1 MRLSWHR
8 RSEYAVFFDYSAG
21 RVRPLPRGF
30 PRGGRQASGGGYSE
44 RRVKTRWI
52 RALGAPKRVKN
63 AYDRG
68 TPHGAVGKDFSPRDS
83 WALHPGPRAAKLRVW
98 GPFWRNLAGSAPGNA
113 PWAVGENFCPTASGG
128 VRAPGSRAR
137 GANSVRIYVFSRRAR
152 PAPGPRN
159 PHSGPAPGAPGAAGP
174 ERAPRVAPQ
183 EARSARQ
190 PEG

>member
-1 MRLSWHR
+1 MFSRPGRYCRFKSDAFSRAGWRPTSGDHVFLRLSGHR
-8 RSEYAVFFDYSAG
+8 RAEYAVFFDYSGG

-113 PWAVGENFCPTASGG
+113 P
-128 VRAPGSRAR
+128 
-137 GANSVRIYVFSRRAR
+137 
-152 PAPGPRN
+152 
-159 PHSGPAPGAPGAAGP
+159 
-174 ERAPRVAPQ
+174 
-183 EARSARQ
+183 
-190 PEG
+190 